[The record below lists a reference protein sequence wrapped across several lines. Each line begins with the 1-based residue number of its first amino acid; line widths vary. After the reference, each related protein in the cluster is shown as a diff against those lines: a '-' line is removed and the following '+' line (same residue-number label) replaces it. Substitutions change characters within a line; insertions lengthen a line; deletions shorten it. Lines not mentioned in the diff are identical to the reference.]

1 MFVLFFAIIHSV
13 RGYNSGEIW
22 QDLPKPQGQNELYE
36 QPKNYRQKYW
46 KWPKVIDKTSVLV
59 VDGGENS
66 TIEQKNNTVGAAVIV
81 YPSVSSFFPSVGDHI
96 IMIVFFMKGTKHSE
110 RDFLRTR

>member
-1 MFVLFFAIIHSV
+1 MSTAANRIIEEKNTTADGEKKEIRCVIFVSAIILWFSYVFVLFFAIIHSV

-22 QDLPKPQGQNELYE
+22 QDLPKTQGQNELYE

-66 TIEQKNNTVGAAVIV
+66 TIEQKTI
-81 YPSVSSFFPSVGDHI
+81 
-96 IMIVFFMKGTKHSE
+96 
-110 RDFLRTR
+110 L